1 MLRRPLISRTPWL
14 MKSHA
19 GPPQNGG
26 LCWPAL
32 TRRRRRSRPVVQIPT
47 RARQER
53 AGCYSSLS
61 LVANA
66 RAAPGRRSRLGTW
79 PTRNGL
85 MPAGQVGELWS
96 DFYVCQTTADVDCD
110 QRGDVG
116 DRETVASDK
125 LVPA

>member
-1 MLRRPLISRTPWL
+1 MSASLQKRPNCCIT
-14 MKSHA
+14 
-19 GPPQNGG
+19 
-26 LCWPAL
+26 
-32 TRRRRRSRPVVQIPT
+32 
-47 RARQER
+47 
-53 AGCYSSLS
+53 
-61 LVANA
+61 ANVRFVPKA
-66 RAAPGRRSRLGTW
+66 DIRAAAKSTPSLPSPMLINCIQTELNATGRRSRLGTW

-116 DRETVASDK
+116 DRETVTSDK